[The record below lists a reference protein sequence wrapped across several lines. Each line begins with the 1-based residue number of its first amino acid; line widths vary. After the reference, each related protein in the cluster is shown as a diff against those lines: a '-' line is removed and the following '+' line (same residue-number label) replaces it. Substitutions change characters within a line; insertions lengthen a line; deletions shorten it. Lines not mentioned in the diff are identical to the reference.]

1 MERGTTMAK
10 ILVVDDEEKIRDI
23 ITEYLEF
30 EGFEYIEAEN
40 GVEAINILKKEKVD
54 LVLLD
59 VMMPKIDGIKVLKE
73 IRSKG
78 STPVILLTARA
89 EEYDKLFGF
98 ELGADDYIVKPFSPR
113 EVMARIKAIIARSAP
128 KAEVQSENEVL
139 EFPGIKIDV
148 AGRELY
154 IDGQKKQMTP
164 KEFDLLVFLI
174 KNRNIVLTRE
184 RILSEVWSYDFFGDD
199 RTVDTHIKML
209 RNTLGEYRRYVETVW
224 GVGYKFEA

>member
-1 MERGTTMAK
+1 MAK

>member
-1 MERGTTMAK
+1 MAK

-113 EVMARIKAIIARSAP
+113 EVMARIKAIIARSVP
-128 KAEVQSENEVL
+128 KAEVHSENEVL